1 MTAQCQAQH
10 GLRADRFQAYFLA
23 RKVRRNYF
31 PHVSTV
37 MWPTPVRIVLNLLAD
52 LCAMLTH
59 QYGHTAEEVEARI
72 DRLSSPLQSQITDYH
87 RQQDQGG

>member
-37 MWPTPVRIVLNLLAD
+37 MWPTPPLWYEKGHRGFVIFIVH
-52 LCAMLTH
+52 CP
-59 QYGHTAEEVEARI
+59 
-72 DRLSSPLQSQITDYH
+72 LSSSGVPPQGDRILSCPGEH
-87 RQQDQGG
+87 RQ

>member
-37 MWPTPVRIVLNLLAD
+37 MWP
-52 LCAMLTH
+52 
-59 QYGHTAEEVEARI
+59 
-72 DRLSSPLQSQITDYH
+72 SPLRSGKIPSSHTIPSLYDIFAVGVFLILGQAVCCSSSSQ
-87 RQQDQGG
+87 

>member
-23 RKVRRNYF
+23 RKVRRHYF

-37 MWPTPVRIVLNLLAD
+37 MALPQVPCCVSCGIIQHSLPEEIQLHPAIPTALDQLQAIDVAFDRPV
-52 LCAMLTH
+52 
-59 QYGHTAEEVEARI
+59 
-72 DRLSSPLQSQITDYH
+72 
-87 RQQDQGG
+87 